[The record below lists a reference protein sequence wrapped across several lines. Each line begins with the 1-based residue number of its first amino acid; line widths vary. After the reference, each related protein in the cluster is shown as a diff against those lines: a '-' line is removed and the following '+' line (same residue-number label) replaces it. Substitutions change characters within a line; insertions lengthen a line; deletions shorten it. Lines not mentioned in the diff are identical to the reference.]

1 MRLAYLRHIGPCGQ
15 PGIPHTWAQFRAWCE
30 RQGLRQPGRLM
41 LGMGQD
47 KRHVTPPEEL
57 RDIN

>member
-1 MRLAYLRHIGPCGQ
+1 MLELDLQIASEAATLPSEV
-15 PGIPHTWAQFRAWCE
+15 QFRAWCE